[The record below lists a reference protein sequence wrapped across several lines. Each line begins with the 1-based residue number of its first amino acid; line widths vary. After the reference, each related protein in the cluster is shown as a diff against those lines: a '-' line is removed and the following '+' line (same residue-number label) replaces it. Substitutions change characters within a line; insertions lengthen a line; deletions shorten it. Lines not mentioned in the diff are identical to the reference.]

1 MGKTCGCGIMIN
13 VKICIYGLEKH
24 SIFALEEYMGNK
36 IVYALT
42 KEQIEAINAVVNR
55 GDRVEVVPVK
65 DGLKLLETRRKV
77 IKTEK

>member
-1 MGKTCGCGIMIN
+1 
-13 VKICIYGLEKH
+13 
-24 SIFALEEYMGNK
+24 MGNK